1 MTLYFT
7 GTWSYLSYL
16 VIGGDTGAY
25 YAQGFLAPAT
35 LGTQNVGPFA
45 ISGAVDTSVT
55 LDISAPSASSWS
67 VTAIVS
73 STPGAFVQQA
83 AGYPLD
89 VVSYGGSKADSVNLT
104 STSTTT
110 VVAAPGPGTA
120 TRIHS
125 VSIFGNTPGQTIR
138 FATGG
143 KVFCIL
149 AIGAYPQAFTAEGLL
164 TSYAIQVTSS
174 AVTSI
179 FAYVFYDTV
188 NIPYIN

>member
-7 GTWSYLSYL
+7 GTWSYLNYS
-16 VIGGDTGAY
+16 VIGADTGAI

-35 LGTQNVGPFA
+35 LGNQNVGPFA
-45 ISGAVDTSVT
+45 ISGAVDTAVNFT
-55 LDISAPSASSWS
+55 ISAPSGSSWS

-73 STPGAFVQQA
+73 SLPASFVQQA

-89 VVSYGGSKADSVNLT
+89 VVSYGGAKAIGLNIT
-104 STSTTT
+104 STSTVT
-110 VVAAPGPGTA
+110 VLAAPGPGTA

-125 VSIFGNTPGQTIR
+125 VSILGATVGQTVR
-138 FATGG
+138 FGQGTYP
-143 KVFCIL
+143 FCTL
-149 AIGAYPQAFTAEGLL
+149 AIGSYPAAFVTEGLL
-164 TSYAIQVTSS
+164 TTGAVTATSS

-188 NIPYIN
+188 TIPYIN